1 MKGLGIGP
9 ERHESAWMDTLADSV
24 ADDPIHRSGGRDAS
38 VSCKRDE
45 ERKLTPEARVHRFL
59 WVEYWMSK
67 EGMRVKGLLPRL
79 IKRILGGIVMILV
92 VASFTFFLIH
102 LIPGNPVE
110 AKLMQLETAG
120 VTPLRA
126 QIEVQA
132 MYGFLPH
139 QPLDVQ
145 YIHYI
150 WQLLHLNLGKSITYA
165 GESVTHLL
173 LEAMPWTVITVTSG
187 IIVSFVVGILTGVII
202 AVYRDRG
209 ISNALTL
216 FSTFLHGIPQL
227 ILALLL
233 AFLFT
238 TIWPIFPFGSPYDAA
253 LTPGFTLPFIGS
265 LIWHA
270 VLPVAAYAISSYGG
284 WALTMKSS
292 VISVLGDDFILASEL
307 RGLKPRIRIGY
318 IARNAILPLFTTL
331 TLSIGFMFGGSVFI
345 EEIFDY
351 RGLGWMLINAVGN
364 LDYPLMAGSFL
375 IITVAVIVAN
385 IVADF
390 VYTAIDPRIRT

>member
-1 MKGLGIGP
+1 MN
-9 ERHESAWMDTLADSV
+9 
-24 ADDPIHRSGGRDAS
+24 
-38 VSCKRDE
+38 
-45 ERKLTPEARVHRFL
+45 KLV
-59 WVEYWMSK
+59 
-67 EGMRVKGLLPRL
+67 PRL
-79 IKRILGGIVMILV
+79 IRRILGGIVMILA

-102 LIPGNPVE
+102 MIPGNPVD
-110 AKLMQLETAG
+110 AKLAQLEIAG
-120 VTPLRA
+120 VQPQQAMT
-126 QIEVQA
+126 EVHA
-132 MYGFLPH
+132 MYGFMPH
-139 QPLDVQ
+139 QPLYVQYVQ
-145 YIHYI
+145 YI
-150 WQLLHLNLGKSITYA
+150 WELLHLNLGKSITYA
-165 GESVTHLL
+165 GVSVTHLL

-187 IIVSFVVGILTGVII
+187 IIVSFVFGILAGVII

-209 ISNALTL
+209 ISNGLTL

-233 AFLFT
+233 AYLFT
-238 TIWPIFPFGSPYDAA
+238 TIWAIFPYGSPYDAA
-253 LTPGFTLPFIGS
+253 IAPGFTLPFIGS
-265 LIWHA
+265 LAWHA

-318 IARNAILPLFTTL
+318 IARSAILPLFTTL

-351 RGLGWMLINAVGN
+351 RGLGYMLITATGN

-390 VYTAIDPRIRT
+390 LYTAIDPRIRV

>member
-1 MKGLGIGP
+1 
-9 ERHESAWMDTLADSV
+9 
-24 ADDPIHRSGGRDAS
+24 
-38 VSCKRDE
+38 
-45 ERKLTPEARVHRFL
+45 
-59 WVEYWMSK
+59 
-67 EGMRVKGLLPRL
+67 MRVKTLLPRL
-79 IKRILGGIVMILV
+79 VRRMMGGIIMILA

-110 AKLMQLETAG
+110 AKLGQLEIAG
-120 VTPLRA
+120 VQPLQA
-126 QIEVQA
+126 QHEVQA

-139 QPLDVQ
+139 QPIYVQ
-145 YIHYI
+145 YFHYI

-165 GESVTHLL
+165 GVSVTYLL
-173 LEAMPWTVITVTSG
+173 LKAMPWTVITVTSG
-187 IIVSFVVGILTGVII
+187 IVVSFVVGILAGVII
-202 AVYRDRG
+202 AVYRDRSV
-209 ISNALTL
+209 SNGLTL

-233 AFLFT
+233 AYLFT
-238 TIWPIFPFGSPYDAA
+238 TIWPIFPYGSPYDAS
-253 LTPGFTLPFIGS
+253 LTPGFTAPFIGS

-270 VLPVAAYAISSYGG
+270 ILPVAAYAISSYGG

-307 RGLKPRIRIGY
+307 RGIKSRIRVGY

-351 RGLGWMLINAVGN
+351 RGLGYMLITATGN

-375 IITVAVIVAN
+375 IITTAVIAAN
-385 IVADF
+385 IIADF
-390 VYTAIDPRIRT
+390 LYTAIDPRIRVQ

>member
-1 MKGLGIGP
+1 MKASGRTWSG
-9 ERHESAWMDTLADSV
+9 
-24 ADDPIHRSGGRDAS
+24 RSLR
-38 VSCKRDE
+38 
-45 ERKLTPEARVHRFL
+45 
-59 WVEYWMSK
+59 K
-67 EGMRVKGLLPRL
+67 EGDFVKSLPARL
-79 IKRILGGIVMILV
+79 VRRILGGILMILV

-102 LIPGNPVE
+102 MIPGNPVE
-110 AKLMQLETAG
+110 AKLAQLEIAG
-120 VTPLRA
+120 VQPLQA
-126 QIEVQA
+126 QHEVQA

-139 QPLDVQ
+139 QPLYVQ
-145 YIHYI
+145 YVHYM

-173 LEAMPWTVITVTSG
+173 LQAMPWTVLTVTSG
-187 IIVSFVVGILTGVII
+187 IIVSFVVGILAGVII
-202 AVYRDRG
+202 AVYRERR
-209 ISNALTL
+209 ISNGLTL

-233 AFLFT
+233 AYLFT
-238 TIWPIFPFGSPYDAA
+238 TIWRIFPYGSPYNAA
-253 LTPGFTLPFIGS
+253 LHPGWNLPFLGS
-265 LIWHA
+265 LAFHA
-270 VLPVAAYAISSYGG
+270 ILPVAAYAISSYGG

-307 RGLKPRIRIGY
+307 RGLTSRIRIGY

-351 RGLGWMLINAVGN
+351 RGLGYMLISATGN

-375 IITVAVIVAN
+375 IITTAVITAN
-385 IVADF
+385 ILADF
-390 VYTAIDPRIRT
+390 LYSAIDPRIRVQ